1 MYFYISILLTTLFII
16 WGITPASW
24 IQGYDLQSVTSSLNS
39 FILNKFGWFYSLLM
53 TAMIILA
60 AYLAFS
66 KYGSIRLG
74 KDGENQSIVIHL
86 GYPCYL
92 GQEWELDSSFMESL
106 NRFHTFTDPLTGKA
120 GTEESAKL
128 AMQYSFFHWGLFPW
142 SLYAMV
148 ALTIAYFTFRKQ
160 KVAQLGLQLLHYLI
174 DRKILLSENSRYF
187 SCFSHSIWYCAIC
200 WDWCSTNCWGLSYLF
215 PSIHNT
221 LLTQLVLI
229 AIFAVLYLTSAQT
242 GLDRGIKYLSNLNFL
257 LQVYYSSPSYF

>member
-1 MYFYISILLTTLFII
+1 MIKKENSVFYISILLTTLFII

-74 KDGENQSIVIHL
+74 KDGEKPKYS
-86 GYPCYL
+86 YPSWLSMLFGAGMGIGLLFY
-92 GQEWELDSSFMESL
+92 GIAEPIS
-106 NRFHTFTDPLTGKA
+106 HFTDPLTGKA

-128 AMQYSFFHWGLFPW
+128 AMQYSFFPLG
-142 SLYAMV
+142 SLSMV
-148 ALTIAYFTFRKQ
+148 TIRNGCFNNCIFHIPQTK

-174 DRKILLSENSRYF
+174 DRKILLSEKQ
-187 SCFSHSIWYCAIC
+187 SI
-200 WDWCSTNCWGLSYLF
+200 F
-215 PSIHNT
+215 
-221 LLTQLVLI
+221 
-229 AIFAVLYLTSAQT
+229 
-242 GLDRGIKYLSNLNFL
+242 
-257 LQVYYSSPSYF
+257 

>member
-1 MYFYISILLTTLFII
+1 MGFYDKKENSVFYISILLTTLFII

-92 GQEWELDSSFMESL
+92 GQEWELTPL
-106 NRFHTFTDPLTGKA
+106 LWNR
-120 GTEESAKL
+120 
-128 AMQYSFFHWGLFPW
+128 
-142 SLYAMV
+142 
-148 ALTIAYFTFRKQ
+148 
-160 KVAQLGLQLLHYLI
+160 
-174 DRKILLSENSRYF
+174 
-187 SCFSHSIWYCAIC
+187 
-200 WDWCSTNCWGLSYLF
+200 
-215 PSIHNT
+215 
-221 LLTQLVLI
+221 
-229 AIFAVLYLTSAQT
+229 
-242 GLDRGIKYLSNLNFL
+242 
-257 LQVYYSSPSYF
+257 

>member
-1 MYFYISILLTTLFII
+1 MINIIVNFIKQGWDSMIKREQCILYLHLANNII
-16 WGITPASW
+16 HHMGITPASW

-106 NRFHTFTDPLTGKA
+106 NRFHT
-120 GTEESAKL
+120 
-128 AMQYSFFHWGLFPW
+128 
-142 SLYAMV
+142 
-148 ALTIAYFTFRKQ
+148 
-160 KVAQLGLQLLHYLI
+160 LQ
-174 DRKILLSENSRYF
+174 
-187 SCFSHSIWYCAIC
+187 
-200 WDWCSTNCWGLSYLF
+200 
-215 PSIHNT
+215 IH
-221 LLTQLVLI
+221 
-229 AIFAVLYLTSAQT
+229 
-242 GLDRGIKYLSNLNFL
+242 
-257 LQVYYSSPSYF
+257 

>member
-1 MYFYISILLTTLFII
+1 MGFYDKKENSVFYISILLTTLFII

-106 NRFHTFTDPLTGKA
+106 NRFHT
-120 GTEESAKL
+120 
-128 AMQYSFFHWGLFPW
+128 
-142 SLYAMV
+142 
-148 ALTIAYFTFRKQ
+148 
-160 KVAQLGLQLLHYLI
+160 LQ
-174 DRKILLSENSRYF
+174 
-187 SCFSHSIWYCAIC
+187 
-200 WDWCSTNCWGLSYLF
+200 
-215 PSIHNT
+215 IH
-221 LLTQLVLI
+221 
-229 AIFAVLYLTSAQT
+229 
-242 GLDRGIKYLSNLNFL
+242 
-257 LQVYYSSPSYF
+257 